1 MKLKNRN
8 SNSVN
13 KLQALKQQQD
23 NIISSI
29 NDLNDKNQQIIKD
42 YMNKQQLLT
51 DQLEKQHQQI
61 TIQELKYAL
70 HNNNWTKKVGFFLN
84 PLSQQ
89 NGQKITI
96 QQQQILLKHSESKL
110 IQLERIFQTESKIIQ
125 FQEQKKMIQNDV
137 EGRILQMDTLLIEY
151 EELEQII
158 DSQQNKSQCNNV
170 KTLFE
175 INKSLSQLKHNYI
188 LLANQRQEKEIIQTD
203 IIKVINNLELQT
215 KSIQIEKQMKG
226 LQSSWFNVDQLY
238 NSIVSQAKAEQQLD
252 LFCNIVLL
260 INDKIVKGLNSKV
273 NQNVIIDSIRQ
284 IENDNKFRVFN
295 STVFQEYL
303 DQAQIVEY
311 SQFLTNEL
319 TKRISKFKIESKL
332 KQHKAHL
339 VDIQRQI
346 HQIMYEQS
354 MIQTQYNRL
363 ESNLPV
369 LEKNQT
375 ALRLQQILDRMN
387 HIECLKSQNKTL
399 FEITFPAQIK
409 EIQNN
414 VNQMEQQLQ
423 SQIKELHYS
432 IQIEQDYYYKI
443 FSSQSQKLPI
453 LILDSNIVNDN
464 IEQQIEENRRQYQ
477 QQQILYNQNIE
488 NYRQKLK
495 QLEDQENQMQTK
507 YLMELNESILKT
519 KKENIPPSDSRDVSM
534 IGTIQIDMSQERTTH
549 KYSVLRSKK
558 QLFMNEPTDRS
569 LSAYSFLG
577 HRSSD
582 PLCSKTKLALKQQTS
597 LSSQTSQK
605 NPLLSPQSNNHHISI
620 EQSLSLHS
628 SARRF
633 PDFQMEKS
641 PPQQMKGDRISI
653 FKVLK
658 RTFRQQSS
666 SNQSGCSAF
675 SSKFVKCNQKMKCL
689 EFYNSNRMIH
699 DLGQKESALCLR
711 QIKEVKQCQQSL
723 ILVISKH
730 QSIELVFSKHEQLNE
745 FMKMITQ

>member
-8 SNSVN
+8 STSVN
-13 KLQALKQQQD
+13 KLQNLKQQQD
-23 NIISSI
+23 NIIQSI
-29 NDLNDKNQQIIKD
+29 NELNDKNQQIIKD
-42 YMNKQQLLT
+42 YMNKQQQLT
-51 DQLEKQHQQI
+51 DQLQKQHHQI
-61 TIQELKYAL
+61 TIQEVKQAL
-70 HNNNWTKKVGFFLN
+70 QNNVWSQKVGFFLN
-84 PLSQQ
+84 PLSLQH
-89 NGQKITI
+89 GQKITI

-110 IQLERIFQTESKIIQ
+110 ILLERIFQTEFKIVQ
-125 FQEQKKMIQNDV
+125 FQEQKKMIQSDI

-170 KTLFE
+170 KTIFE
-175 INKSLSQLKHNYI
+175 INKSLSQLKHTYI
-188 LLANQRQEKEIIQTD
+188 QLANQRQEKEIVQTD
-203 IIKVINNLELQT
+203 FQNIINTLELQT

-238 NSIVSQAKAEQQLD
+238 NLIVSNAKAEQQLELLCNVV
-252 LFCNIVLL
+252 LF
-260 INDKIVKGLNSKV
+260 INDKIVQGLNSKT
-273 NQNVIIDSIRQ
+273 NKNAIIDNIRQ
-284 IENDNKFRVFN
+284 IENDNNFRVFN
-295 STVFQEYL
+295 STIFQEYL
-303 DQAQIVEY
+303 DQAQIAEY
-311 SQFLTNEL
+311 SSFLKTEL
-319 TKRISKFKIESKL
+319 PKRICKFKTESQL
-332 KQHKAHL
+332 KQHKALL
-339 VDIQRQI
+339 VDVQRQI

-369 LEKNQT
+369 LEQNQT
-375 ALRLQQILDRMN
+375 AQKLQQILDRMN

-409 EIQNN
+409 QIQDNL
-414 VNQMEQQLQ
+414 MSMKQQLN
-423 SQIKELHYS
+423 SQIKDLQYS
-432 IQIEQDYYYKI
+432 IGIEQDYYYKI

-453 LILDSNIVNDN
+453 LILDSNVVNDN
-464 IEQQIEENRRQYQ
+464 IEYQIEENRKMYQ
-477 QQQILYNQNIE
+477 QQQILYNQNVE
-488 NYRQKLK
+488 NQRQKLK
-495 QLEDQENQMQTK
+495 QLEEQENQMQTR
-507 YLMELNESILKT
+507 YLIELNESILKT
-519 KKENIPPSDSRDVSM
+519 KKENIPPSDSRDMSM
-534 IGTIQIDMSQERTTH
+534 LGTIQIDMSQERTTH
-549 KYSVLRSKK
+549 KYSVFRSKK

-569 LSAYSFLG
+569 LSTYSFLG

-597 LSSQTSQK
+597 LSSQASQK

-641 PPQQMKGDRISI
+641 PPQQILGDKIY
-653 FKVLK
+653 KVLK
-658 RTFRQQSS
+658 RTFRQQSTIS
-666 SNQSGCSAF
+666 KSGCSAF
-675 SSKFVKCNQKMKCL
+675 SSKFVKYNQKMKCL
-689 EFYNSNRMIH
+689 EFYNSNKMIH

-723 ILVISKH
+723 VLFISKH

>member
-8 SNSVN
+8 STSVN
-13 KLQALKQQQD
+13 KLQNLKQQQD
-23 NIISSI
+23 NIIQSI
-29 NDLNDKNQQIIKD
+29 NELNDKNQQIIKD
-42 YMNKQQLLT
+42 YMNKQQQLT
-51 DQLEKQHQQI
+51 DQLQKQHHQI
-61 TIQELKYAL
+61 TIQELKQAL
-70 HNNNWTKKVGFFLN
+70 QNNVWTQKVGFFLN

-89 NGQKITI
+89 IGQRITI

-110 IQLERIFQTESKIIQ
+110 ILLERIFQTEFKIVQ
-125 FQEQKKMIQNDV
+125 FQEQKKMIQNDI

-158 DSQQNKSQCNNV
+158 DSQQNRSQCNNI
-170 KTLFE
+170 KTIFE
-175 INKSLSQLKHNYI
+175 INKNLSQLKHNYI
-188 LLANQRQEKEIIQTD
+188 QLANQRQEQEILQTD
-203 IIKVINNLELQT
+203 FLQNINTLELQF

-238 NSIVSQAKAEQQLD
+238 NLIVTNVKSEQQLD

-260 INDKIVKGLNSKV
+260 INDKIVQGLNSKT
-273 NQNVIIDSIRQ
+273 NQYVIIENIRQ
-284 IENDNKFRVFN
+284 IENDNNFRVFN
-295 STVFQEYL
+295 STIFQEYL
-303 DQAQIVEY
+303 DQAQIIEY
-311 SQFLTNEL
+311 SQFLKTEL
-319 TKRISKFKIESKL
+319 PKRIYKFKIESQL
-332 KQHKAHL
+332 KQHKTHL
-339 VDIQRQI
+339 IDIQRQI

-369 LEKNQT
+369 LEQNQT
-375 ALRLQQILDRMN
+375 AQRLQQILDRMN

-409 EIQNN
+409 QIQDNLM
-414 VNQMEQQLQ
+414 QMKQQLN
-423 SQIKELHYS
+423 SQIKDLQYS
-432 IQIEQDYYYKI
+432 IGIEQDYYYKI
-443 FSSQSQKLPI
+443 FSTQSQKLPI
-453 LILDSNIVNDN
+453 LILDSNIVNNN
-464 IEQQIEENRRQYQ
+464 IEQQIEENRKQYQ
-477 QQQILYNQNIE
+477 QQQILYNQNVE
-488 NYRQKLK
+488 NLRQKLK
-495 QLEDQENQMQTK
+495 QLEDQENQMQTR
-507 YLMELNESILKT
+507 YLIELNESIMKT
-519 KKENIPPSDSRDVSM
+519 KKENIPPSDSRDMS
-534 IGTIQIDMSQERTTH
+534 ILGTIQIDMSQERTTH

-569 LSAYSFLG
+569 LSTYSFLG

-641 PPQQMKGDRISI
+641 PPPQQIIGEKI

-658 RTFRQQSS
+658 RTFRQQST
-666 SNQSGCSAF
+666 NNKNGCSAF
-675 SSKFVKCNQKMKCL
+675 SSKFVKYNQKMKCL
-689 EFYNSNRMIH
+689 EFYNSNKIIH
-699 DLGQKESALCLR
+699 DLGQKESALCLK

-723 ILVISKH
+723 VLVISKH
-730 QSIELVFSKHEQLNE
+730 QSIELVFNKHEQLNE